1 MGELT
6 TDDPKTHTHVLKKN
20 AKENARLDG
29 NDLLYA
35 TFTPPD
41 CRTPPNQTSCNPES
55 LFLLSF
61 PFSSPFVYSKK
72 KKCWKTPWSDAPAF
86 FSLSLYSLVFRIN
99 TGKGEKKNWVEYER
113 KKKKKIEKST
123 HYTHTHGTR
132 QLQKRRGT
140 WLDFSNSWPYMW
152 NQIRARPVRA
162 TPHFFFF
169 LLEFLMLEKIYT
181 VTTFHVQFVHAWRKE
196 RLFHVRR

>member
-6 TDDPKTHTHVLKKN
+6 TDDPKTHTHIQKKN

-41 CRTPPNQTSCNPES
+41 WRTPPNQTSCNPES

-72 KKCWKTPWSDAPAF
+72 KKKMLENALKRCTGFF

-113 KKKKKIEKST
+113 KKKKK
-123 HYTHTHGTR
+123 
-132 QLQKRRGT
+132 
-140 WLDFSNSWPYMW
+140 
-152 NQIRARPVRA
+152 
-162 TPHFFFF
+162 
-169 LLEFLMLEKIYT
+169 
-181 VTTFHVQFVHAWRKE
+181 
-196 RLFHVRR
+196 